1 MTESWTIESSGQPM
15 SLRWYRAPPRAGES
29 AGAARGTTLILA
41 PGAGAGHDHVFMVSL
56 ASGLAARVVDVVT
69 FNFPYAE
76 AGRRRPDP
84 PRVLAQAWIDAVTAV
99 WARPGLA
106 AQPWFIGGKS
116 MGGRLATQVAAA
128 GVLAEPRL
136 TGIVCVGYPLHPPG
150 RPAPRAVDHWTR
162 LRVPLLVLQGTRDA
176 FGGPEA
182 LRAAAHAA
190 GAAPTIDAIEGAD
203 HGFAV
208 PRRTGLTAADV
219 MAGLTDGITTWMAE
233 VCRAQGSAQGG
244 AR

>member
-1 MTESWTIESSGQPM
+1 VTESWAIESSGQPL
-15 SLRWYRAPPRAGES
+15 SLRWYRAALKGEGRAE
-29 AGAARGTTLILA
+29 AARRTTLILA
-41 PGAGAGHDHVFMVSL
+41 PGAGAGHDHGFMVSL
-56 ASGLAARVVDVVT
+56 ASALAARTVDVVT

-84 PRVLAQAWIDAVTAV
+84 PRVLEQAWIDAATAV
-99 WARPGLA
+99 GSRPGLA

-116 MGGRLATQVAAA
+116 MGGRLATQVVAA
-128 GVLAEPRL
+128 GAITEPRL
-136 TGIVCVGYPLHPPG
+136 TGIVCVGYPLRPPG

-162 LRVPLLVLQGTRDA
+162 LRVPMLVLQGTRDA

-182 LRAAAHAA
+182 LRAAAHSA
-190 GAAPTIDAIEGAD
+190 GATPTVQAIDGAD

-208 PRRTGLTAADV
+208 PRRTGLTTADV
-219 MAGLTDGITTWMAE
+219 IAGLADGITTWMTE
-233 VCRAQGSAQGG
+233 VCRGQRPAQGD